1 MIDSYNKMPIGL
13 YFQLQALI
21 LAEPDDYEWKPKAL
35 ALLTGKPEEALLQM
49 PLPEFSALMRRAAF
63 LVTPPQTER
72 AKSAYKAGPFELVPT
87 TDANKVTTAQ
97 YIDFQTF
104 CKEENDEARV
114 VNVLSC
120 MLVPKG
126 KKYCQDCDPGEVR
139 EAIRKHITVVDAL
152 SLYGFFFAQLLTSM
166 RLSLTYSE
174 KLVSR
179 MQKMPAT
186 ARRDREIKK
195 AQARIAEAKKQ
206 MASINDGDGLRMLTP
221 FQKLAAVL
229 GMRFGL

>member
-35 ALLTGKPEEALLQM
+35 AMLAGKPEKEILEM
-49 PLPEFSALMRRAAF
+49 PLADFSALMRQAAF
-63 LVTPPQTER
+63 LVTPPKTER
-72 AKSAYKAGPFELVPT
+72 AKPVYKAGAFDLVPT

-104 CKEENDEARV
+104 CKEKDDAARV

-120 MLVPKG
+120 MLIPKG
-126 KKYCQDCDPGEVR
+126 KKYCQDYDAGEVR

-166 RLSLTYSE
+166 RLSLTFSE
-174 KLVSR
+174 KMVGR
-179 MQKMPAT
+179 MQKMPQT
-186 ARRDREIKK
+186 ARRDREIAK
-195 AQARIAEAKKQ
+195 AKARIAEAKKQ
-206 MASINDGDGLRMLTP
+206 MDSLSGGDGLQMLTP

-229 GMRFGL
+229 GMRFGI